1 MHTNSPVW
9 NDLLKVKRLYQQGRV
24 MVVGDGKATDFWE
37 DAWCGTVSLKE
48 NFSELFI
55 ISNNTSV
62 TVAGLAQNGWRLSFR
77 RWLNVPQQD

>member
-9 NDLLKVKRLYQQGRV
+9 NDILKVKRLYQQGRV

-48 NFSELFI
+48 IFF
-55 ISNNTSV
+55 
-62 TVAGLAQNGWRLSFR
+62 QNYS
-77 RWLNVPQQD
+77 

>member
-48 NFSELFI
+48 FFFRI
-55 ISNNTSV
+55 IHNQQQHIGYCRGTSTKRV
-62 TVAGLAQNGWRLSFR
+62 EVVL
-77 RWLNVPQQD
+77 